1 MEIDKNEEKPLTI
14 YQTVISGVE
23 QILRKVEEV
32 SWNKKLLLKND
43 SFLESEKYQK
53 VLLDKVVFFTPGEEI
68 EDTAE
73 NLIALFQ
80 IKEQEAAG
88 HTKVETSADA
98 QQIEKASENAKEEMK
113 KTSKSVEDE
122 IKKAVVSTEEDEIKT
137 TESAEED
144 GKKKGAEG
152 AEEDGE
158 KKGAEGAEEEA
169 KKILESAEEK
179 TKKILESADA
189 GCGQKHDC
197 KDLQEANRE
206 EGTEGKRVKESEGT
220 KEMQILY
227 CRKSRIGSPV
237 KIFLQIHK
245 EPYRIPFELHLIPF
259 PGHEV
264 FPQKKSGTMI
274 GTQENFTYQM
284 FPPEEYLS
292 LAFYEIIKDL
302 ELIKDM
308 SWYKEVYEVLCKEP
322 VDGRKVWENMNRLTR
337 EYPIPSFEKRLD
349 TFSSYKDYGYMKRRW
364 KSQSKRMME
373 PYPQWKEVIELLTAF
388 FAPIFEGV
396 LKDEVFLGDWMP
408 ELGRYLD

>member
-144 GKKKGAEG
+144 GKK
-152 AEEDGE
+152 
-158 KKGAEGAEEEA
+158 
-169 KKILESAEEK
+169 
-179 TKKILESADA
+179 
-189 GCGQKHDC
+189 
-197 KDLQEANRE
+197 
-206 EGTEGKRVKESEGT
+206 
-220 KEMQILY
+220 
-227 CRKSRIGSPV
+227 
-237 KIFLQIHK
+237 
-245 EPYRIPFELHLIPF
+245 
-259 PGHEV
+259 
-264 FPQKKSGTMI
+264 
-274 GTQENFTYQM
+274 
-284 FPPEEYLS
+284 
-292 LAFYEIIKDL
+292 
-302 ELIKDM
+302 
-308 SWYKEVYEVLCKEP
+308 
-322 VDGRKVWENMNRLTR
+322 
-337 EYPIPSFEKRLD
+337 
-349 TFSSYKDYGYMKRRW
+349 
-364 KSQSKRMME
+364 
-373 PYPQWKEVIELLTAF
+373 
-388 FAPIFEGV
+388 
-396 LKDEVFLGDWMP
+396 
-408 ELGRYLD
+408 